1 MTERDELIELIREA
15 LNANGYVVD
24 RGYVAMADI
33 RDAADAVLAGGWRK
47 VEPTCDHHYVR
58 ALPSVAYCDRCG
70 RQRFAAEDEDLPLPP
85 TPEETMQMMLDQIAR
100 ESG

>member
-1 MTERDELIELIREA
+1 MSERDELIELIREA

-47 VEPTCDHHYVR
+47 VEPNDTGCHSFAISTHDAPPPATMR
-58 ALPSVAYCDRCG
+58 ADGSSL
-70 RQRFAAEDEDLPLPP
+70 
-85 TPEETMQMMLDQIAR
+85 
-100 ESG
+100 

>member
-1 MTERDELIELIREA
+1 MSVDITRSRQAAVDRRMRERDELIELIREA

-47 VEPTCDHHYVR
+47 VD
-58 ALPSVAYCDRCG
+58 
-70 RQRFAAEDEDLPLPP
+70 PLCA
-85 TPEETMQMMLDQIAR
+85 TQCWVV
-100 ESG
+100 